1 MPRRPSD
8 LSSRTGNEP
17 EHRGNTMKWVEVR
30 HDGDGNRGAAY
41 VAEVPGG
48 VLVRTVTHLILHT
61 GLYVSE
67 ALAFVPN
74 VTASDFERKPRD
86 ED

>member
-1 MPRRPSD
+1 
-8 LSSRTGNEP
+8 
-17 EHRGNTMKWVEVR
+17 MKWVEVR
-30 HDGDGNRGAAY
+30 HDGDGNRGACY
-41 VAEVPGG
+41 VSEVPGG

-74 VTASDFERKPRD
+74 VTLADFDRKPKD